1 MFVIQNVAKIFSHFM
16 KKSFDNEGSGA
27 AWVAEHQ
34 HHGLGFAHLW
44 FYKSLE
50 DWLKKE
56 TVIYSLIYF
65 HHKVYA

>member
-34 HHGLGFAHLW
+34 HHGDDYCIRRDSDKNNCREERTG
-44 FYKSLE
+44 
-50 DWLKKE
+50 D
-56 TVIYSLIYF
+56 
-65 HHKVYA
+65 

>member
-34 HHGLGFAHLW
+34 HHGDDHCMAVPVV
-44 FYKSLE
+44 KSIGE
-50 DWLKKE
+50 NVGQINKYNQHRI
-56 TVIYSLIYF
+56 V
-65 HHKVYA
+65 